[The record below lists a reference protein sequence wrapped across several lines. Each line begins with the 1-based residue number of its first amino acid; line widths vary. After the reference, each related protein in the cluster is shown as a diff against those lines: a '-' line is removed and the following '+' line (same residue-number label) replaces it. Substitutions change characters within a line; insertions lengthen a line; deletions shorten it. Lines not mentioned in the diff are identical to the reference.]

1 MKKICIITG
10 SRAEYG
16 LLSRVMRLIQE
27 DADLQ
32 LQIIATNMHL
42 SVEHGET
49 YKEIEAD
56 GFVIDKKIPILSL
69 ADTAN
74 ATAKSVGTGIIGF
87 ADAYEELQPDMIMV
101 LGDRYEILAA
111 VSAALFYKIPVIH
124 LHGGEITEGAYDDAI
139 RHAITKMSH
148 LHFTSTEE
156 YRQRVIQMGE
166 HPGTVYYVGA
176 LGCENIRQIPLMDKE
191 ELEKSINFALNKN
204 TILVTFHPVTMETN
218 TAETQF
224 KELLSAIDKFD
235 NLRVIFTLPNSDT
248 DGRIIMDLIKEY
260 VFDNSEKAV
269 WFTSLGMK
277 RYLSA
282 LQYIGAVAGNSS
294 SGIIEVPS
302 FHIPTLNIGDR
313 QKGRI
318 AAASVIHCN
327 PERADIAEKLAII
340 LQPGYAESLKN
351 IQNPYDKP
359 NTACEI
365 VRILKKQ
372 KIEPVKKFYN
382 LNEWKILQNI

>member
-1 MKKICIITG
+1 MKKICVITG

-16 LLSRVMRLIQE
+16 LMSRLMRYIEE
-27 DADLQ
+27 DIDLQ

-56 GFVIDKKIPILSL
+56 GFVIDKKIPMLSSS
-69 ADTAN
+69 DTAS
-74 ATAKSVGTGIIGF
+74 ATAKSVGTGVIGF
-87 ADAYEELQPDMIMV
+87 ADAYEELKPDMIMV

-111 VSAALFYKIPVIH
+111 VSTALFYKIQVIH

-166 HPGTVYYVGA
+166 NPDTVFYVGA
-176 LGCENIRQIPLMDKE
+176 LGCDNIRQIPLMDKE
-191 ELEKSINFALNKN
+191 ELEKSLNFLLDRN
-204 TILVTFHPVTMETN
+204 TILVTFHPVTMENN

-224 KELLSAIDKFD
+224 KELLSAINAFDK
-235 NLRVIFTLPNSDT
+235 LRIIFTMPNSDT
-248 DGRIIMDLIKEY
+248 DSRIIMGLIKEY
-260 VFDNSEKAV
+260 VGRSPSKAI

-277 RYLSA
+277 RYLST
-282 LQYIGAVAGNSS
+282 LQYIGAVVGNSS

-302 FHIPTLNIGDR
+302 FHIPTLNIGNR

-318 AAASVIHCN
+318 TAASVINCL
-327 PERADIAEKLAII
+327 PVKYDIEEKLAVITKPDYI
-340 LQPGYAESLKN
+340 ENLN
-351 IQNPYDKP
+351 DVVNPYDKP
-359 NTACEI
+359 NTAKEI
-365 VRILKKQ
+365 IRIIKEKSN
-372 KIEPVKKFYN
+372 ITAMKKFYN
-382 LNEWKILQNI
+382 LAISA

>member
-1 MKKICIITG
+1 MKKICVITG

-16 LLSRVMRLIQE
+16 LMSRVMRLIKE
-27 DADLQ
+27 DADFQ

-42 SVEHGET
+42 SVEYGET

-69 ADTAN
+69 SDTAN
-74 ATAKSVGTGIIGF
+74 ATSKSAGTGMIGF

-111 VSAALFYKIPVIH
+111 VSTALFYKIPVIH

-139 RHAITKMSH
+139 RHAITKMAH

-166 HPGTVYYVGA
+166 NPETVYYVGA
-176 LGCENIRQIPLMDKE
+176 LGCDNIRQVSLMKKE
-191 ELEKSINFALNKN
+191 ELEKSLKFVLDRN

-218 TAETQF
+218 TAGTQF
-224 KELLSAIDKFD
+224 KELLSAIDTFD
-235 NLRVIFTLPNSDT
+235 ELRVIFTMPNSDT
-248 DGRIIMDLIKEY
+248 DSRVIMNLIKKY
-260 VFDNSEKAV
+260 VEKRPEKAIWV
-269 WFTSLGMK
+269 TSLGV
-277 RYLSA
+277 RCYLSV
-282 LQYIGAVAGNSS
+282 LQYIGAVIGNSS

-318 AAASVIHCN
+318 AAASVLHCL
-327 PERADIAEKLAII
+327 PVKDDMIEKIAVITKT
-340 LQPGYAESLKN
+340 GYIESIKDVL
-351 IQNPYDKP
+351 NPYDKR
-359 NTACEI
+359 NTAQEI
-365 VRILKKQ
+365 VRIIKEKAD
-372 KIEPVKKFYN
+372 ISATKKFYIIAVN
-382 LNEWKILQNI
+382 A

>member
-1 MKKICIITG
+1 MRKICVITG

-16 LLSRVMRLIQE
+16 LLSRVMRLIKG

-49 YKEIEAD
+49 YKEIETD
-56 GFVIDKKIPILSL
+56 GFVIDKKIPILSSY
-69 ADTAN
+69 DTAN

-87 ADAYEELQPDMIMV
+87 ADAYEELRPDVIMV

-111 VSAALFYKIPVIH
+111 VSTALFYKIPVIH

-166 HPGTVYYVGA
+166 YPETVYYVGA
-176 LGCENIRQIPLMDKE
+176 LGCENIRQIPLMGKE
-191 ELEKSINFALNKN
+191 KLEESLNFVLDKN
-204 TILVTFHPVTMETN
+204 TILVTFHPVTIENN

-224 KELLSAIDKFD
+224 KELLSAIDNID
-235 NLRVIFTLPNSDT
+235 NLRVIFTMPNSDT
-248 DGRIIMDLIKEY
+248 DGQIIMDLIKDY
-260 VFDNSEKAV
+260 VAKNPKKAV
-269 WFTSLGMK
+269 WFTSLGMR
-277 RYLSA
+277 RYLST
-282 LQYIGAVAGNSS
+282 LQYIGAVVGNSS

-302 FHIPTLNIGDR
+302 FHIPTINIGNR

-318 AAASVIHCN
+318 EASSVVNCK
-327 PERADIAEKLAII
+327 PERVDIEEKLAMVM
-340 LQPGYAESLKN
+340 QSGYVESLKD
-351 IQNPYDKP
+351 IRNPYDKP
-359 NTACEI
+359 DTASEI
-365 VRILKKQ
+365 VRIIKKQ

-382 LNEWKILQNI
+382 PN

>member
-1 MKKICIITG
+1 MKKICVITG

-16 LLSRVMRLIQE
+16 LMSRVMRLIKE

-42 SVEHGET
+42 SVEYGET
-49 YKEIEAD
+49 YREIEAD
-56 GFVIDKKIPILSL
+56 GFIIDKKIPILSSS
-69 ADTAN
+69 DTAN

-87 ADAYEELQPDMIMV
+87 ADAYEELQPDRIMV

-111 VSAALFYKIPVIH
+111 VSAALFYKIPVVH

-148 LHFTSTEE
+148 LHFTATEE
-156 YRQRVIQMGE
+156 YRWRVIQMGE
-166 HPGTVYYVGA
+166 NPETVYYVGA
-176 LGCENIRQIPLMDKE
+176 LGCENIRQVPLIGKE
-191 ELEKSINFALNKN
+191 ELEKSFKFVLDRK
-204 TILVTFHPVTMETN
+204 TILVTFHPVTMENN

-224 KELLSAIDKFD
+224 KELLSAIDKFED
-235 NLRVIFTLPNSDT
+235 LRVIFTLPNSDT
-248 DGRIIMDLIKEY
+248 GGKIIIDLIKNY
-260 VFDNSEKAV
+260 VAENPGKAV

-277 RYLSA
+277 RYLSS
-282 LQYIGAVAGNSS
+282 LQYIGAFVGNSS
-294 SGIIEVPS
+294 SGIIEAPS
-302 FHIPTLNIGDR
+302 FHIPTLNIGNR

-318 AAASVIHCN
+318 ATASVLHCK
-327 PERADIAEKLAII
+327 PERADIEEKLAII
-340 LQPGYAESLKN
+340 MQSGYIESLKN

-365 VRILKKQ
+365 VRILKEQ
-372 KIEPVKKFYN
+372 TIMPVKKFYN
-382 LNEWKILQNI
+382 LNE